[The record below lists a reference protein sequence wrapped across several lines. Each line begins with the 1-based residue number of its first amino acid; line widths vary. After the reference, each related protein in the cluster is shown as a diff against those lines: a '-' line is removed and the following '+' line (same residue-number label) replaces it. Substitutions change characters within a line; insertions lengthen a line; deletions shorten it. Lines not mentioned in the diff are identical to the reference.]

1 MQECFLKYVEDS
13 IKKKLGLTLPYR
25 LQGSYL
31 LLQRRSTQD

>member
-13 IKKKLGLTLPYR
+13 IKKLGLTLPYR